1 MRFKFARVR
10 VTGVDCKQ
18 QYRGCCSSG
27 NLSIL
32 DAPVLSAMTD
42 GNSCLASDNSGQWVP
57 VLKVS
62 VLERVDCGHL
72 TINPEAEG
80 ALI

>member
-42 GNSCLASDNSGQWVP
+42 GNSCLQVTILAINC
-57 VLKVS
+57 LKIS
-62 VLERVDCGHL
+62 MKP
-72 TINPEAEG
+72 INRKWQLNGGLKKA
-80 ALI
+80 

>member
-1 MRFKFARVR
+1 MRFKFASVR

-18 QYRGCCSSG
+18 QFRGWCSSG

-42 GNSCLASDNSGQWVP
+42 GNSCLASDNSGNK
-57 VLKVS
+57 LFKNFHEKF
-62 VLERVDCGHL
+62 LG
-72 TINPEAEG
+72 
-80 ALI
+80 